1 MFENIRES
9 KKQNVLEGYV
19 ENKIIALIR
28 KLRNREDK
36 KYYIEKYL
44 RINNGNSNNN
54 TKLIIMLAEIL
65 IENREYKEAE
75 KYYQEIVKKEENI
88 TQDELYTYV
97 YLLLCL
103 NNYVEARNILEKM
116 IKVKEKPYL
125 LINIGQISI
134 IERELENAK
143 EYLTKASVYREV
155 EDIAYYELAK
165 IDILEEN
172 DLLAIEKLN
181 RALSIN
187 SSILTVINENPLFE
201 KVRSHTTVKVELVK
215 REKKLLKARA
225 IECINI
231 LEDIIS
237 LTITL
242 DLNEKK
248 NKLNSKI
255 DNIIKEK
262 QENKTL
268 DEIAEEKFKQKEF
281 IENNIKNAEL
291 D

>member
-1 MFENIRES
+1 MFENMRES

-19 ENKIIALIR
+19 ENKIIVLIR

-44 RINNGNSNNN
+44 RINNGSSNNN

-181 RALSIN
+181 KALSIN

-215 REKKLLKARA
+215 REKKLLEARA

>member
-1 MFENIRES
+1 
-9 KKQNVLEGYV
+9 
-19 ENKIIALIR
+19 
-28 KLRNREDK
+28 
-36 KYYIEKYL
+36 
-44 RINNGNSNNN
+44 
-54 TKLIIMLAEIL
+54 MLAEIL

-181 RALSIN
+181 KALSIN
-187 SSILTVINENPLFE
+187 SSILKVINENPLFE

-215 REKKLLKARA
+215 REKKLLEPRT

>member
-44 RINNGNSNNN
+44 RINNGNSTNNI
-54 TKLIIMLAEIL
+54 KLIIMLAEIL

-181 RALSIN
+181 KALSIN

-215 REKKLLKARA
+215 REKKLLEARA

>member
-1 MFENIRES
+1 MFEDISSDN
-9 KKQNVLEGYV
+9 KQNVLLGYI
-19 ENKIIALIR
+19 ENKIVVLIR
-28 KLRNREDK
+28 KLKNKEDR
-36 KYYIEKYL
+36 KYYIEKHL
-44 RINNGNSNNN
+44 RINSNI
-54 TKLIIMLAEIL
+54 KLITMLAEIL

-75 KYYQEIVKKEENI
+75 KYYQEILKKEENI
-88 TQDELYTYV
+88 SQDVLYTYV

-103 NNYVEARNILEKM
+103 NNYIEARNILERM
-116 IKVKEKPYL
+116 LEVKEKSYL

-143 EYLTKASVYREV
+143 EYLNRALIYREV

-181 RALSIN
+181 KALAIN
-187 SSILTVINENPLFE
+187 SSIMTVINENPLFE

-215 REKKLLKARA
+215 REKKLLEARA

>member
-44 RINNGNSNNN
+44 RINGGSSNTN

-181 RALSIN
+181 KALSIN

-215 REKKLLKARA
+215 REKKLLEARA

>member
-44 RINNGNSNNN
+44 RINNGSSNNN
-54 TKLIIMLAEIL
+54 TKLIIMLSEIL

-88 TQDELYTYV
+88 KQDELYTYV

-181 RALSIN
+181 KALSIN

-215 REKKLLKARA
+215 REKKLLEARA

>member
-44 RINNGNSNNN
+44 RINNGSSNNN
-54 TKLIIMLAEIL
+54 TKLIIMFAEIL

-181 RALSIN
+181 KALSIN

-201 KVRSHTTVKVELVK
+201 KVRSHTIVKVELVK
-215 REKKLLKARA
+215 REKKLLEARA